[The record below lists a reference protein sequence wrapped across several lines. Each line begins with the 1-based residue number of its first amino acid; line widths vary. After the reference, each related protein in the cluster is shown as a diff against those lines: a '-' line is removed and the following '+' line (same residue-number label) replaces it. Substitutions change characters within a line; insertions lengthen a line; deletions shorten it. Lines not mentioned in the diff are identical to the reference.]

1 MSNPGTKEVIKEV
14 QAQVQQKLIGEIEQY
29 VPGEDFEDY
38 LERTENYYELNN
50 IKDNVFKKRLIIHS
64 MGAETYT
71 QLKKLMAPL
80 KPTDGTYKYE
90 DVTEKLRSYYC
101 RKKNEIVEHFTF
113 NKRNQQQGES
123 ATDYAVELQSL
134 AKKCEFGTF
143 LDKALRDRFVAGLT
157 NSNIQEKLLN
167 KDAKLKFEE
176 AVKEATTYETSKE
189 EVKQFHAIINN
200 GVVNKMTTNA
210 RKDTKQSDLYNKKEF
225 VHNYNRVS
233 RENNRDGQYNNNS
246 YNNNYNRNFSNYN
259 RFNRNTQR
267 YDNEKLNNSERYAN
281 YICDNCNQR
290 GHIRR
295 FCRVQRGQIKVI
307 DEEEGE
313 SEGQTD
319 SVFLRDTKGLNLRES
334 INSINNPIYRTY

>member
-1 MSNPGTKEVIKEV
+1 MSVTTSKETP
-14 QAQVQQKLIGEIEQY
+14 VQQKLIGEIEQY

-50 IKDNVFKKRLIIHS
+50 ITDNVFKKRLIIHS

-80 KPTDGTYKYE
+80 KPTDISYKYE
-90 DVTEKLRSYYC
+90 DVTEKLRNYYC

-143 LDKALRDRFVAGLT
+143 LDKALRDRFVAGLV

-167 KDAKLKFEE
+167 KDSKLKFEE
-176 AVKEATTYETSKE
+176 AVKEAATYETSKE
-189 EVKQFHAIINN
+189 EVKQFHSMINN
-200 GVVNKMTTNA
+200 GVVNKMTTNTA
-210 RKDTKQSDLYNKKEF
+210 RRDVKQSDLYNKKEF
-225 VHNYNRVS
+225 IHNNQNYRVS
-233 RENNRDGQYNNNS
+233 RENNRDNPRQYNNNF
-246 YNNNYNRNFSNYN
+246 NRDYSNYN
-259 RFNRNTQR
+259 RFNRYTQR
-267 YDNEKLNNSERYAN
+267 YDNEKTNISERYAN
-281 YICDNCNQR
+281 YTCDNCNLR

-295 FCRVQRGQIKVI
+295 FCRVQKGHIKTI
-307 DEEEGE
+307 DEGEGEFEGE
-313 SEGQTD
+313 SD
-319 SVFLRDTKGLNLRES
+319 SVFIRDAKGLNLRES